1 MPLFSRVIMEEKTIE
16 GEKQILSSA
25 LNLLARREHGFKEL
39 SQKLLCKGFDAS
51 LVDVCVT
58 KLSEQG
64 LQSDQRFAES
74 FMRQRIAKYYGPVR
88 IRYELYQKG
97 VETQLIEALFQL
109 PVDWFDIAQKAY
121 KKRYSSSVYKHVDG
135 FELKKFKARQFR
147 YLQSRGFEAEQI
159 QDVING

>member
-1 MPLFSRVIMEEKTIE
+1 MEEKTIE

-39 SQKLLCKGFDAS
+39 SQKLRLKGFDKG
-51 LVDVCVT
+51 LIDVCVT
-58 KLSEQG
+58 KLAEQG

-97 VETQLIEALFQL
+97 VKAQLVEALFQR
-109 PVDWFDIAQKAY
+109 PVDWFGLAQKAY
-121 KKRYSSSVYKHVDG
+121 KKHFPSNACKHLED
-135 FELKKFKARQFR
+135 FELKKLKARQFR
-147 YLQSRGFEAEQI
+147 YLQSRGFETEQI
-159 QDVING
+159 HYAISK